1 MSNTKR
7 PDLSGI
13 PRLTEQLDGDELTA
27 HFAVPRE
34 LLEQLRDDDD
44 ATRVQMMPAGLLEDE
59 AVSASVH
66 TSPTLPPPAPQV
78 APTPQVAP
86 GPQVA
91 PSPPVHRPAPPSP
104 PVVRVAFPPATD
116 AELEAEVRAMRRS
129 QRVALVWT
137 LFLVVALILFTW
149 RLLSS

>member
-1 MSNTKR
+1 M
-7 PDLSGI
+7 SGI
-13 PRLTEQLDGDELTA
+13 PRLTEQLDGEELTA

-59 AVSASVH
+59 QARQSLADSVH

-78 APTPQVAP
+78 AAVAAATATATPPTHQL
-86 GPQVA
+86 
-91 PSPPVHRPAPPSP
+91 SP

-116 AELEAEVRAMRRS
+116 AELQAEVRAMRTSSR
-129 QRVALVWT
+129 RALFVAL
-137 LFLVVALILFTW
+137 LIAIGFVLLAW

>member
-13 PRLTEQLDGDELTA
+13 PRLTEELDGEEMTA
-27 HFAVPRE
+27 HFAVPQE
-34 LLEQLRDDDD
+34 LLEQLREDED
-44 ATRVQMMPAGLLEDE
+44 ATRVQMMPAGLLEEE

-66 TSPTLPPPAPQV
+66 TSPTLPPPAPQA
-78 APTPQVAP
+78 APTPVVP
-86 GPQVA
+86 E
-91 PSPPVHRPAPPSP
+91 PSRPI
-104 PVVRVAFPPATD
+104 VRAAFPPATD

-129 QRVALVWT
+129 QRLALAWT
-137 LFLVVALILFTW
+137 LFLVVALVLFTW

>member
-13 PRLTEQLDGDELTA
+13 PRLTEELDGEEMTA
-27 HFAVPRE
+27 HFAVPQE
-34 LLEQLRDDDD
+34 LLEQLREDED

-59 AVSASVH
+59 RVSASVH

-78 APTPQVAP
+78 APVPAVPQ
-86 GPQVA
+86 
-91 PSPPVHRPAPPSP
+91 PSPPI
-104 PVVRVAFPPATD
+104 VRAAFPPATD

-129 QRVALVWT
+129 QRLTLAWT
-137 LFLVVALILFTW
+137 LFLVVALVLFTW
-149 RLLSS
+149 YLLSS

>member
-1 MSNTKR
+1 MSNPKR

-13 PRLTEQLDGDELTA
+13 PRLTEQLDGEELTA

-66 TSPTLPPPAPQV
+66 TSPTLPPPAPQS
-78 APTPQVAP
+78 APTPQSAP
-86 GPQVA
+86 APQ
-91 PSPPVHRPAPPSP
+91 VHRPAPPSP